1 MSLGVICCRV
11 LEKEVRAVIQDVPEV
26 TVLEV
31 MEWGLHTRPE
41 LLLAALVE
49 RIRTLQDHV
58 DAVMLG
64 YGRCLTLDRLP
75 DDFKVPV
82 FYPEGDD
89 CIGVLLSQDRY
100 AQALQEE
107 AGTWFLTPGWTEMG
121 MEFIFHEL
129 QINRLAEK
137 DLDPLKVA
145 HRMLKDYTRALFID
159 MGLGDQELLLSQA
172 REIAAEF
179 HLRLERTEGSLAGLQ
194 ATLNQALQT
203 LRLNKTTCG
212 SRREVTDFSD
222 TPASSNLSTPGKTHP
237 PFRSGREP

>member
-11 LEKEVRAVIQDVPEV
+11 LEKEVRAVIQGIPEV
-26 TVLEV
+26 AVLEI

-49 RIRTLQDHV
+49 RIRFLQDQV
-58 DAVMLG
+58 DVIMLG

-100 AQALQEE
+100 AQALLEE

-129 QINRLAEK
+129 MVNRLAEK
-137 DLDPLKVA
+137 NIDPLEVA
-145 HRMLKDYTRALFID
+145 HRMLKNYTRALFID
-159 MGLGDQELLLSQA
+159 MGLGDQKRLLNKA

-194 ATLNQALQT
+194 ATLNRALRA
-203 LRLNKTTCG
+203 LK
-212 SRREVTDFSD
+212 
-222 TPASSNLSTPGKTHP
+222 P
-237 PFRSGREP
+237 

>member
-11 LEKEVRAVIQDVPEV
+11 LEREVRAVIQDVPEV
-26 TVLEV
+26 ASLEV

-41 LLLAALVE
+41 LLLETLVE
-49 RIRTLQDHV
+49 RIRSLQNHV
-58 DAVMLG
+58 DVIMLG
-64 YGRCLTLDRLP
+64 YGRCMALDRLP

-89 CIGVLLSQDRY
+89 CIGVLLGQERY

-129 QINRLAEK
+129 QVNRLAEK
-137 DLDPLKVA
+137 GIDPLKVA

-159 MGLGDQELLLSQA
+159 MNLGDQERLLTKAQ
-172 REIAAEF
+172 EIAQEF
-179 HLRLERTEGSLAGLQ
+179 HLRLERTEGSLAGLK
-194 ATLNQALQT
+194 ATLSRALQALG
-203 LRLNKTTCG
+203 LKG
-212 SRREVTDFSD
+212 
-222 TPASSNLSTPGKTHP
+222 
-237 PFRSGREP
+237 

>member
-11 LEKEVRAVIQDVPEV
+11 LEKEMRAVIQGVPEV
-26 TVLEV
+26 SSLEV

-41 LLLAALVE
+41 LLLEALVE
-49 RIRTLQDHV
+49 RIRSLQNHV
-58 DAVMLG
+58 DAIMLG

-89 CIGVLLSQDRY
+89 CIGVLLSQERY

-129 QINRLAEK
+129 QVNRLAEK
-137 DLDPLKVA
+137 GLDPLKVA

-159 MGLGDQELLLSQA
+159 MNLGNQERLLLKAQ
-172 REIAAEF
+172 EIAAEF
-179 HLRLERTEGSLAGLQ
+179 HLRLERTEGSLAGLK
-194 ATLNQALQT
+194 AALRQAL
-203 LRLNKTTCG
+203 LAMGAKG
-212 SRREVTDFSD
+212 
-222 TPASSNLSTPGKTHP
+222 
-237 PFRSGREP
+237 